1 MAACY
6 EVMDKWTRRSIFGC
20 GGDASIEVSDHV
32 VVEAEGRRIFAEV
45 IWKGEDDEGEDCGDH
60 DLAIRRATDQDMSHF
75 TARRQ
80 NEVDALEVFTR
91 KIAEHQLPMKPVEV
105 EYEDDRGRITFYFT
119 AENRVDFRALVR
131 DLARIYRTR
140 IELRQINLRQAV
152 QKLGEY
158 GTCGRQLCCTCFMHK
173 VPPVPANAAQDQF
186 VSQNPSK
193 LSGVCGQLKCCL
205 RYELDFYRDSK
216 QRLDGSR
223 PGGKSHCTRVQGIEA
238 PRGD

>member
-6 EVMDKWTRRSIFGC
+6 EVMDKWSRRSIFGC
-20 GGDASIEVSDHV
+20 GGDHAIEVGDHV
-32 VVEAEGRRIFAEV
+32 VVEVEGRQTFAEV
-45 IWKGEDDEGEDCGDH
+45 IWKGEDDEGEEDL
-60 DLAIRRATDQDMSHF
+60 DLAIRIATKEDVTHF
-75 TARRQ
+75 TGRRQ
-80 NEVDALEVFTR
+80 NEIEALEVFTN
-91 KIAEHQLPMKPVEV
+91 KIAEHQLPMKPVDV
-105 EYEDDRGRITFYFT
+105 EFEDDRSRVTFYFT

-131 DLARIYRTR
+131 DLARVYRTR

-152 QKLGEY
+152 QRLGEY

-186 VSQNPSK
+186 VSQNPAK

-216 QRLDGSR
+216 QRLDGAR
-223 PGGKSHCTRVQGIEA
+223 TKHNCPHEKEA
-238 PRGD
+238 EPSDDD